1 MSKLFNISDEER
13 ERIKFLHETKNPHAV
28 IVEQPFGLV
37 PGADALKQKAAKI
50 QKNYN
55 NYSRFGNQPA
65 NTKGDYN
72 MVSKGLDSLGVKGLV
87 ARDRER
93 LNNIANMKKQAA
105 ANKGMVTVGGKPMKW
120 TDYIA
125 TYNIQPDEIKAAEN
139 INVTSNA
146 ASKNQQDRYNNIV
159 NIQNTV
165 DANGIIQ
172 NKASSYNGKTWS
184 EYISQYKITPD
195 EIKKANDYV
204 ASLGKQVKTPP
215 PAAGNTQ
222 VKGGIRQSGGAP
234 IADRFSKSAQSIGVQ
249 NGKMD
254 LQTLQT
260 ILKTLNGG
268 TEATTTA
275 STGGAPDMT
284 QLTTALNAL
293 KQG

>member
-1 MSKLFNISDEER
+1 MSKLFNISDEEK

-28 IVEQPFGLV
+28 IIEQ
-37 PGADALKQKAAKI
+37 D
-50 QKNYN
+50 
-55 NYSRFGNQPA
+55 YSRFGNEPV

-72 MVSKGLDSLGVKGLV
+72 LVSKGIDALGGKGRI
-87 ARDRER
+87 ARDRQR
-93 LNNIANMKKQAA
+93 LQNIANMKKQAA
-105 ANKGMVTVGGKPMKW
+105 ANKGMITVAGKPMKW

-125 TYNIQPDEIKAAEN
+125 QYNIQPDEIKAAEKL
-139 INVTSNA
+139 NVTANA
-146 ASKNQQDRYNNIV
+146 TQTNQQNRYKNIV

-172 NKASSYNGKTWS
+172 NKASSFNGKTWS

-195 EIKKANDYV
+195 EIKKANNYV
-204 ASLGKQVKTPP
+204 ASLGQSVKTPP

-222 VKGGIRQSGGAP
+222 VKGGIRQTKQGGTP
-234 IADRFSKSAQSIGVQ
+234 IADRFSKSVQSMGVQ

-260 ILKTLNGG
+260 VLKTLQGG
-268 TEATTTA
+268 TEAPATA
-275 STGGAPDMT
+275 ATGGAPDMA